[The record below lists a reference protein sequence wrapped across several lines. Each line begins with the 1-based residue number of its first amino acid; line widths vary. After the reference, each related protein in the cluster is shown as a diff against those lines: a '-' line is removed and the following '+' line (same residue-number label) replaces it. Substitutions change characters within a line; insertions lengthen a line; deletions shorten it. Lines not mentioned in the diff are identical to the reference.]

1 MDRRSEGEWAERT
14 VARRLVRDGWEV
26 IRHGERIGG
35 VQVDIVARR
44 GGRVVLWEVKR
55 RIDDRFPA
63 LGGRQHDRLMAAAG
77 AWAARHPDDEVGL
90 GLAVVTGPRW
100 WPRVR
105 LDPQLGAGVPAPAD
119 LPRRVVRGEE

>member
-1 MDRRSEGEWAERT
+1 MDRRSDGEWAERA
-14 VARRLVRDGWEV
+14 VARRLVRDGWHLLE
-26 IRHGERIGG
+26 RGGRIGG

-63 LGGRQHDRLMAAAG
+63 LGARQRDRLMSAATAWSAG
-77 AWAARHPDDEVGL
+77 HPGDGVDV
-90 GLAVVTGPRW
+90 GLAVVSGRRW

-105 LDPQLGAGVPAPAD
+105 LDPGLGSGGDGPGG
-119 LPRRVVRGEE
+119 LPHRVVR